1 MLKTSSRDNFRRLCS
16 SFLIVNLLFL
26 CPFAPAAL
34 AQSATP
40 IAGTTEEFSKQYSD
54 LTKEL
59 LLNGIELERFS
70 LNYRLESAR
79 QPKFRRLRYFLSQET
94 AAAGILAFE
103 IVGDQQFGRGK
114 NGLLAVSPKDVAGR
128 LRQAVALLQAKAGSN
143 STPLLLDPKSL
154 NGSVPTPLKLAVGNH
169 LKTVGG
175 SLLTISPNALKG
187 ATATVT
193 TTSIIGGAGSCLE
206 LASNALLAIK
216 NKKRGFD
223 PHSANKFVADKLKQI
238 DAILAKR
245 NALVQAHSDYPGYA
259 RAVLEGKILQELRN
273 AFVEEYSTFHADARQ
288 FAALTNMYYFLNACT
303 YALGATGGG
312 LAYKAVKQP
321 TLNGPA
327 NILFIVTGAMFM
339 ATPIVATLT
348 GKIVRKQAYDSFCK
362 QIGEKPDYDPTEL
375 TADRAKFEQ
384 LLAQAKEGNLIPELP
399 GVDRAAIY
407 TDSQDRFTAQLKS
420 ETAIIGHL
428 DKVAFQS
435 SLFGPIIG
443 STLMTQGIIGTN
455 GYYKYTYNPKKQF
468 ADYYAGAVVGTVGGG
483 LAVVATTA
491 SLLAEWSYE
500 NKLRK
505 QNRMPSQLIEE
516 RLKHLDE
523 LEKSVRAI

>member
-1 MLKTSSRDNFRRLCS
+1 LPLC
-16 SFLIVNLLFL
+16 LFER
-26 CPFAPAAL
+26 AAW
-34 AQSATP
+34 AQGATP
-40 IAGTTEEFSKQYSD
+40 IASPSDDFSKQYAD
-54 LTKEL
+54 LTKQL
-59 LLNGIELERFS
+59 LLSGIELERFS

-94 AAAGILAFE
+94 ASAGILAFE
-103 IVGDQQFGRGK
+103 IVGDKQFGRGK
-114 NGLLAVSPKDVAGR
+114 NGLLAVSPRDVAAK
-128 LRQAVALLQAKAGSN
+128 LRVAVALVKAKAGS
-143 STPLLLDPKSL
+143 SDSPLLLDPKSL
-154 NGSVPTPLKLAVGNH
+154 RGSIPVSIKLAVGDH

-175 SLLTISPNALKG
+175 SLLTVSSKALHE

-206 LASNALLAIK
+206 LVSNAFLAMR
-216 NKKRGFD
+216 NRSHGFD
-223 PHSANKFVADKLKQI
+223 PRSANNFVATKLTEI

-245 NALVQAHSDYPGYA
+245 DALIQAHSDNPEYP
-259 RAVLEGKILQELRN
+259 RAVLEGKILRELRN
-273 AFVEEYSTFHADARQ
+273 AFVEEYATFHADARQ
-288 FAALTNMYYFLNACT
+288 YATLTNIYYFLNACT

-312 LAYKAVKQP
+312 IAYKAVKQP

-327 NILFIVTGAMFM
+327 NIVFIVTGAMFM
-339 ATPIVATLT
+339 ATPILATVA
-348 GKIVRKQAYDSFCK
+348 GKIARKQASDSFYK
-362 QIGEKPDYDPTEL
+362 QIGGKPDYSSSEL

-384 LLAQAKEGNLIPELP
+384 LVAQATNSNLIPALP

-407 TDSQDRFTAQLKS
+407 TESQDRFTAQLKS
-420 ETAIIGHL
+420 ETSIIGHL

-443 STLMTQGIIGTN
+443 STLMTQGILGTV
-455 GYYKYTYNPKKQF
+455 GYYKYKFNPKKQF
-468 ADYYAGAVVGTVGGG
+468 TDYYRGAVVGTVGGG

-491 SLLAEWSYE
+491 SLLAEWSFE

-505 QNRMPSQLIEE
+505 QHRMPYQLIQD